1 MELWAPAQVLNR
13 HCGAIPLL
21 RIVKEDDSDYVFG
34 DALPTNEINNDAG
47 LDVSPSVRDF
57 LNLTDIDI
65 IDWQFVDFDEVPDGP
80 WKEIITNSKIYWE

>member
-1 MELWAPAQVLNR
+1 M
-13 HCGAIPLL
+13 
-21 RIVKEDDSDYVFG
+21 
-34 DALPTNEINNDAG
+34 PTNEINNDAG

-80 WKEIITNSKIYWE
+80 WKEITSNSQIY